1 MKAIRGTFCKSSC
14 MASGKMAAVVASWQ
28 VAGPGSH
35 CASSFFFWGAFG
47 VSFDSCWPPQLV
59 LQFFPPPFSKHPP
72 SPWLSN
78 EFSFALLTLGW
89 FVFIVRNKREL
100 AKETEKLIGQLRKR
114 FFWKP
119 VKKRFVSGRNWPR
132 VSNLRA
138 KSSKRR
144 SERYLLNLPI
154 RRSVS
159 GRSVSSDRG
168 ARSTCQVEGRKP
180 WVCRSCPEAAWLRGG
195 RCHGATCLPGAQD
208 QGWAFKE

>member
-1 MKAIRGTFCKSSC
+1 MMKAIRGTFCKSSC

-100 AKETEKLIGQLRKR
+100 HGSIRAGIIPWTEEPGGLQ
-114 FFWKP
+114 
-119 VKKRFVSGRNWPR
+119 
-132 VSNLRA
+132 
-138 KSSKRR
+138 
-144 SERYLLNLPI
+144 
-154 RRSVS
+154 SVGLQS
-159 GRSVSSDRG
+159 W
-168 ARSTCQVEGRKP
+168 T
-180 WVCRSCPEAAWLRGG
+180 
-195 RCHGATCLPGAQD
+195 
-208 QGWAFKE
+208 

>member
-1 MKAIRGTFCKSSC
+1 MMKAIRGTFCKSSC

-59 LQFFPPPFSKHPP
+59 LQFFPPQFSKHPP

-208 QGWAFKE
+208 QG